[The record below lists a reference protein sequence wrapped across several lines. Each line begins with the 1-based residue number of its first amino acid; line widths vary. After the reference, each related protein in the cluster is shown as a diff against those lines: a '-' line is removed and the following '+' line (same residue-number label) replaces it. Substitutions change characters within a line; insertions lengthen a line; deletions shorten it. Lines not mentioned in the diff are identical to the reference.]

1 MALNDESK
9 SFYKSLVTIV
19 IPIVIQNF
27 ITAAVGSTDV
37 IMLSFVSQTA
47 LAAVSLANQI
57 QFLLTMIFTAFL
69 AKLRR
74 KIRFR
79 GSSRFLLI
87 YFILTEKQC
96 AAVLIQERRYAQ
108 PTKTPQSLLS
118 KRFPA

>member
-57 QFLLTMIFTAFL
+57 QFLLTMIFTGL
-69 AKLRR
+69 
-74 KIRFR
+74 
-79 GSSRFLLI
+79 SSGLVMLSSQYWGKRDTYSLKTLLGI
-87 YFILTEKQC
+87 VTL
-96 AAVLIQERRYAQ
+96 V
-108 PTKTPQSLLS
+108 S
-118 KRFPA
+118 